1 VKRLKI
7 PDAENMVLAIQDE
20 IRRSE
25 ESRYDHRLHGLLLV
39 AQGLSCLEVSRL
51 LGDAPRSVQYW
62 VRRFHE
68 EGLGGLVDGER
79 SGRPPRLSESHLK
92 DVEKALRLTP
102 SEAGLTQGG
111 VWDGKTLS
119 NYLAQKHGVALQA
132 RQCQR
137 LFRQLDFRLRKPR
150 PLIARADPERQAT
163 HKKTPQ
169 TGKR

>member
-1 VKRLKI
+1 
-7 PDAENMVLAIQDE
+7 MVLAIQDE

-62 VRRFHE
+62 VKRFHE
-68 EGLGGLVDGER
+68 DGLGGLTEGER
-79 SGRPPRLSESHLK
+79 SGRPSRLNETHLR
-92 DVEKALRLTP
+92 DVEKALRKTP
-102 SEAGLTQGG
+102 SEVGLAQGG

-119 NYLAQKHGVALQA
+119 SYLSQKHGVSLQA

-150 PLIARADPERQAT
+150 PLIARADPQRQAA
-163 HKKTPQ
+163 HKKTAQ
-169 TGKR
+169 TGQRPKS